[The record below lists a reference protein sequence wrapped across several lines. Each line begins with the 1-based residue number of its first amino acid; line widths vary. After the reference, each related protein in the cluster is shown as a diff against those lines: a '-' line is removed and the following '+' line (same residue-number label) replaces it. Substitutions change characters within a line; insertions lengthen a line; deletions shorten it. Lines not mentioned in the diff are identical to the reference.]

1 MSDAA
6 EIQLQITGV
15 RGQEDVV
22 AECDMGTSRADA
34 TAAAPPPVSSKR
46 LRWWAVVLAN
56 IVVVLGGQSVATLLG
71 GGGLWLTGPSLTE
84 PSERW
89 RRQSSARAGL
99 DGRLSPSAAG
109 CVEKRGEEKK

>member
-71 GGGLWLTGPSLTE
+71 GGGLWLVTML
-84 PSERW
+84 
-89 RRQSSARAGL
+89 
-99 DGRLSPSAAG
+99 
-109 CVEKRGEEKK
+109 